1 MLTGMR
7 VLPRA
12 ASPLIAAS
20 RVSVRLLLSRVP
32 LNWKNAPPVLHWET
46 VAPVA
51 SRVERSPYRSA
62 REREMRILVL
72 LSCRVESTAGTAQAR
87 PAQADAAVSSQRS
100 ADLPPCASLPSP
112 SPALQALRCPPLPSL
127 GHIYAQADAGLLTT
141 WAQMDHFG
149 ARADAPYSGV
159 QPPPRQA
166 MPVWPAGP
174 GPKVL
179 GYLGLMPGLES
190 LLQALQAAGV
200 CALLF
205 VRGMPDVL
213 RQHYSSPQMQFIDRP
228 VDLHAAASQ
237 VDWVLNNSNH
247 GSVVHFALHG
257 VPQLL
262 IPLHQE
268 QLFLA
273 LRMLQHGGAAMAYQ
287 DQPAYGAAVAT
298 MQSHAVLRQ
307 NARSLAAAMTP
318 IATLDAPGR
327 IAQTLA
333 QLLP

>member
-1 MLTGMR
+1 M
-7 VLPRA
+7 VFEH
-12 ASPLIAAS
+12 SPTALIAALDC
-20 RVSVRLLLSRVP
+20 RFKKLLVGGGFSVP
-32 LNWKNAPPVLHWET
+32 LSGPKGGPFLPFPTTAPT
-46 VAPVA
+46 
-51 SRVERSPYRSA
+51 
-62 REREMRILVL
+62 
-72 LSCRVESTAGTAQAR
+72 
-87 PAQADAAVSSQRS
+87 AAVQDRLCSDDVQ
-100 ADLPPCASLPSP
+100 LLQLINQV
-112 SPALQALRCPPLPSL
+112 LQALRCPPLPSL

-149 ARADAPYSGV
+149 ARADAQYIGV

-166 MPVWPAGP
+166 MPVWPVGP

>member
-112 SPALQALRCPPLPSL
+112 SPALQALRCSEGPVGAAQQRMPPLHLAPPSPCHCL
-127 GHIYAQADAGLLTT
+127 SPHLLE
-141 WAQMDHFG
+141 
-149 ARADAPYSGV
+149 ARGCWQS
-159 QPPPRQA
+159 
-166 MPVWPAGP
+166 
-174 GPKVL
+174 
-179 GYLGLMPGLES
+179 
-190 LLQALQAAGV
+190 
-200 CALLF
+200 
-205 VRGMPDVL
+205 
-213 RQHYSSPQMQFIDRP
+213 
-228 VDLHAAASQ
+228 
-237 VDWVLNNSNH
+237 
-247 GSVVHFALHG
+247 
-257 VPQLL
+257 
-262 IPLHQE
+262 
-268 QLFLA
+268 
-273 LRMLQHGGAAMAYQ
+273 
-287 DQPAYGAAVAT
+287 QPA
-298 MQSHAVLRQ
+298 
-307 NARSLAAAMTP
+307 AR
-318 IATLDAPGR
+318 
-327 IAQTLA
+327 
-333 QLLP
+333 